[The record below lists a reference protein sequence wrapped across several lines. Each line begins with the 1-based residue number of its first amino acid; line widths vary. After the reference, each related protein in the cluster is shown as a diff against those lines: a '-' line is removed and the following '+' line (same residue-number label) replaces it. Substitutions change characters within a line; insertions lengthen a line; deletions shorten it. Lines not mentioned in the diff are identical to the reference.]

1 MTYFIGYIP
10 TSIPS
15 SWLLGKSLYVST
27 LISNITLA
35 LGAWIR
41 YVAFDVYGV
50 ALLGQY
56 IIASSNALVIAAPAG
71 LSAEWFAP
79 SERGLSTALASLMN
93 FIGMAMGY
101 ILPPVI
107 GLRNGLLM

>member
-1 MTYFIGYIP
+1 MAYFIAYIP
-10 TSIPS
+10 AAIPS
-15 SWLLGKSLYVST
+15 SWLLGKSLYLST

-35 LGAWIR
+35 IGCWIR
-41 YVAFDVYGV
+41 YFAFDVYAV
-50 ALLGQY
+50 TLLGQY
-56 IIASSNALVIAAPAG
+56 ILASSNALVIAAPAA